1 MSPRELSLLSAPTR
15 ELSAPKG
22 ANNEPKGA
30 LTAPKGAVGGSSPRG
45 AKRTRCTADTTHSDP

>member
-30 LTAPKGAVGGSSPRG
+30 LTAPKGANNEPKG
-45 AKRTRCTADTTHSDP
+45 ALSA